1 VKQRTRKKEEEDEDE
16 KKGQKEEKWM
26 EEICQALAVH
36 VLIVN
41 GIIDDWINISIFGE
55 DRYRQALAVHVL
67 ILNGLVYD

>member
-1 VKQRTRKKEEEDEDE
+1 MKQRTRKEEEEEEDEDE

-41 GIIDDWINISIFGE
+41 GIIDD
-55 DRYRQALAVHVL
+55 
-67 ILNGLVYD
+67 

>member
-41 GIIDDWINISIFGE
+41 GIIDD
-55 DRYRQALAVHVL
+55 
-67 ILNGLVYD
+67 